1 MRMLCPVTCGCA
13 DRLSGQALLAPE
25 WGCPSPCAEAA
36 AANLATAPCEDTAPS
51 EAWRRWSARGR
62 HSLQSGATLPVEWHI
77 LLAKE
82 ECAVRRW
89 IAPFQYCTPF

>member
-36 AANLATAPCEDTAPS
+36 AANLRTAPCEDTAPS
-51 EAWRRWSARGR
+51 EPC
-62 HSLQSGATLPVEWHI
+62 L
-77 LLAKE
+77 
-82 ECAVRRW
+82 VRD
-89 IAPFQYCTPF
+89 FSCCTPVFYAILVAAHLYFSRCASERERSER